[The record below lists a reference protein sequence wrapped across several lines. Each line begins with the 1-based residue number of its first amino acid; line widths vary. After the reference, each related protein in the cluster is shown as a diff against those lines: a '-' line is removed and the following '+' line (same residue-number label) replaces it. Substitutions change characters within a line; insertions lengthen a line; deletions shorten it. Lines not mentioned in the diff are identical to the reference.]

1 MRARHE
7 ITKKFA
13 KQYQAATKKD
23 KGKLL
28 DEVCSITGWSRDNA
42 RRQLKGALKP
52 RRVGARKRKPRPL
65 KYSHDALKVLQR
77 VWAYAGC
84 CASGWMIT
92 SGGLRDR
99 AGEDG
104 WSSP

>member
-42 RRQLKGALKP
+42 RRQLNP
-52 RRVGARKRKPRPL
+52 NPP
-65 KYSHDALKVLQR
+65 
-77 VWAYAGC
+77 
-84 CASGWMIT
+84 T
-92 SGGLRDR
+92 S
-99 AGEDG
+99 
-104 WSSP
+104 

>member
-28 DEVCSITGWSRDNA
+28 DEVCSITGGPETTPGDS
-42 RRQLKGALKP
+42 
-52 RRVGARKRKPRPL
+52 
-65 KYSHDALKVLQR
+65 
-77 VWAYAGC
+77 
-84 CASGWMIT
+84 
-92 SGGLRDR
+92 
-99 AGEDG
+99 
-104 WSSP
+104 

>member
-77 VWAYAGC
+77 VWAYAGGI
-84 CASGWMIT
+84 SGKYLAATME
-92 SGGLRDR
+92 L
-99 AGEDG
+99 
-104 WSSP
+104 PCV